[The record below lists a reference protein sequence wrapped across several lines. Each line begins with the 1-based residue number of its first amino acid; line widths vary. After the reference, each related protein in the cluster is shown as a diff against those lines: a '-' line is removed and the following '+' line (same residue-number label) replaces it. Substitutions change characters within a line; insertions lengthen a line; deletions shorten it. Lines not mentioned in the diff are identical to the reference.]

1 MIRFFQFTRD
11 SSGGTLN
18 LYVRPREDMSRLH
31 PMSRLGRRKLR
42 RAAFIAARVRMT
54 LGGSFEN
61 SNLRSRARAR
71 TKLVRQTILDRAV
84 GIFSGVHKRVGE
96 LAFAPDSTPPAR
108 WALARKTLEDGREVR
123 LSLEADAKRHLCERH
138 IRA

>member
-1 MIRFFQFTRD
+1 M
-11 SSGGTLN
+11 N

-71 TKLVRQTILDRAV
+71 TKLVRHTILDRAV
-84 GIFSGVHKRVGE
+84 GRGYTNASGNWRS
-96 LAFAPDSTPPAR
+96 LLIAR
-108 WALARKTLEDGREVR
+108 RQRAGLWPVRRLKTVEKC
-123 LSLEADAKRHLCERH
+123 A
-138 IRA
+138 